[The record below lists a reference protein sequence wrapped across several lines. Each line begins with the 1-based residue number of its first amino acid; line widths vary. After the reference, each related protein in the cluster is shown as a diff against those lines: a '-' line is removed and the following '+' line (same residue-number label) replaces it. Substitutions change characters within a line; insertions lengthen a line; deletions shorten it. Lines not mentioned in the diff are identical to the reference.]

1 MILTLNLTTRQHG
14 ALRLRLGLRLS
25 RSLWLRLR
33 LGLATDGQL
42 HTIAGHGG
50 DDLLTRLETGLV
62 LVRDV
67 QVEQENETTAKEG
80 SFQLAQSKSIMTITT
95 YKNA

>member
-14 ALRLRLGLRLS
+14 ARRLRLGLRLS
-25 RSLWLRLR
+25 RSLRLRLR

-42 HTIAGHGG
+42 YTVASHGG
-50 DDLLTRLETGLV
+50 DDLLTRLEAGLV

-80 SFQLAQSKSIMTITT
+80 NHVKHNKSIM
-95 YKNA
+95 YDQDL

>member
-1 MILTLNLTTRQHG
+1 MAEYRNKRRRFLRASSSMILTLNLTTRQHG

-25 RSLWLRLR
+25 RRLWLRLR
-33 LGLATDGQL
+33 LGLATNGQL

-67 QVEQENETTAKEG
+67 QVEKQDETTAKG
-80 SFQLAQSKSIMTITT
+80 KL
-95 YKNA
+95 